1 VTTDYLIWW
10 LRRGPVA
17 VPLVTTGPV
26 VTGDPITSSGP
37 IGNPGT
43 VSLVGDSGL
52 DYGTLSGGRFTFD
65 FGLPAGGP
73 GVQVSGFVLERGAVG
88 LSAASDAGGNPILAR
103 PIHDVLDQVS
113 SAALVSYPGALAG
126 GIAVVSR
133 SRLWGLESNLTGPS
147 WGDERRHARLLAGI
161 RYLDLLE
168 SLDIAQRST
177 VLLPNSGFF
186 NGSVLNPDDTLVL
199 GDAFRTRNQFYGA
212 QLGVEGERGAGRWV
226 VAGQAKVALG
236 AVHELVEV
244 QGSSALIAA
253 GATGIGEVAGGGVL
267 ALDTNIG
274 RPREDRFAVLPEVSV
289 KLGYRVT
296 PRLLATV
303 GYTFLYLSDVA
314 RPGNQIDPGVNVG
327 HAPSSEAFGL
337 LLDPRRPAPLFN
349 HSEFWAQGLSVG
361 LELHF

>member
-1 VTTDYLIWW
+1 VTADYLIWW
-10 LRRGPVA
+10 LRRGPAA

-37 IGNPGT
+37 VGNPGT
-43 VSLVGDSGL
+43 VPLFGDSGL
-52 DYGTLSGGRFTFD
+52 DYGTLSGSRCTFD

-88 LSAASDAGGNPILAR
+88 LSAASDAGGSPILAR
-103 PIHDVLDQVS
+103 PIFDVLDQVS
-113 SAALVSYPGALAG
+113 SAALVSYPDALAG
-126 GIAVVSR
+126 GIAVASR
-133 SRLWGLESNLTGPS
+133 SRLWGLESSLTGPS
-147 WGDERRHARLLAGI
+147 WGDERRHARLLAGV

-177 VLLPNSGFF
+177 VLLPDSGFF
-186 NGSVLNPDDTLVL
+186 NGFVLNSGDTLVL

-212 QLGVEGERGAGRWV
+212 QLGVEGEWGAGRWV

-236 AVHELVEV
+236 AVHEVVEV

-253 GATGIGEVAGGGVL
+253 GAPGIGDVARGGVL

-274 RPREDRFAVLPEVSV
+274 RSREDRFAVLPEISV
-289 KLGYRVT
+289 KAGYRVT
-296 PRLLATV
+296 SRLMATV
-303 GYTFLYLSDVA
+303 GYTFLYLSDVV
-314 RPGNQIDPGVNVG
+314 RPGSQIDPGVNVG

-337 LLDPRRPAPLFN
+337 FPDPRRPAPLFN
-349 HSEFWAQGLSVG
+349 HSQFWAQGVSLG